1 MQSKQQITK
10 VPSFIE
16 LTFVY
21 HSTNSVSNT
30 HYVIC
35 ILFIVQHYCSVPQMV
50 LPAMKTHPRQLG
62 VQMAATACLYNLS
75 KAELGQKIHP
85 QCLKQIIE
93 LTLKAME
100 NFPNHQQVIQHSVS
114 TKS

>member
-1 MQSKQQITK
+1 
-10 VPSFIE
+10 
-16 LTFVY
+16 
-21 HSTNSVSNT
+21 
-30 HYVIC
+30 
-35 ILFIVQHYCSVPQMV
+35 MV